1 MRRLGLWLA
10 LWLLAWPAA
19 WADGMEAVACAPRI
33 VSAQAARSADG
44 ARPVQGW
51 EHVTLPDRWGRR
63 WPGYSG
69 TVWYR
74 IDWERADCAPAALGL
89 GIDGIGSA
97 GEVFIN
103 EDLLWRDASLAEPLS
118 RSWNVPRWWLLP
130 ASTLRAGTN
139 TVWVRVVS
147 VAALSSGLVGTLR
160 LGDAADVARA
170 QEQAQWRQRTVYFV
184 NAVLAGMAAAL
195 FLLVWGLRRQ
205 ERAYGWFALMS
216 LCWLAYLST
225 YLADTPWPFADSL
238 DRARASLVALVG
250 YVLCACLFTFR
261 FGAQR
266 LPWAERAL
274 WLLAALGAAAAWWA
288 PQGAE
293 SAWFAAI
300 WRGAMAVF
308 LLNGLQ
314 FQWHAW
320 RPGRGVAQRLLALCW
335 LVLVAVALFTLG
347 LVPDVWHV
355 ARNWAALSGIATIVL
370 VMLLLGGQLA
380 QQMRSAERFQ
390 RELEARVAEARA
402 ELAHAV
408 AREHA
413 QALDNAKLQER
424 MQIAHDLH
432 DGLGGS
438 LVRGMAL
445 LEQAGGQLPGERVLS
460 LLKTLRDDLR
470 QVIDHGSS
478 AGATVPATPVQWA
491 APLRHR
497 VTRIL
502 DEMGVASEW
511 RIAAQWRGPVE
522 EGGCPSALQCLLLT
536 RLVEEALSNVIKHSQ
551 ARRVCVE
558 CALPLPGVFVVRVE
572 DDGRGF
578 DVDAVQRAG
587 LSVGMRSM
595 AARAERM
602 GAVFQVASSAGGTA
616 VSVVLRMPPG
626 RPGSEHAESG
636 ASPFQQSASSY

>member
-1 MRRLGLWLA
+1 MRPLVAWLA

-19 WADGMEAVACAPRI
+19 WADEGQECIPRI
-33 VSAQAARSADG
+33 VSSQVARSADG
-44 ARPVQGW
+44 ARPVEGW
-51 EHVTLPDRWGRR
+51 ETVTLPDRWGRR

-238 DRARASLVALVG
+238 DRARASMVALVG

-293 SAWFAAI
+293 SAAPAAD
-300 WRGAMAVF
+300 
-308 LLNGLQ
+308 
-314 FQWHAW
+314 
-320 RPGRGVAQRLLALCW
+320 P
-335 LVLVAVALFTLG
+335 
-347 LVPDVWHV
+347 
-355 ARNWAALSGIATIVL
+355 
-370 VMLLLGGQLA
+370 
-380 QQMRSAERFQ
+380 
-390 RELEARVAEARA
+390 
-402 ELAHAV
+402 
-408 AREHA
+408 
-413 QALDNAKLQER
+413 
-424 MQIAHDLH
+424 
-432 DGLGGS
+432 
-438 LVRGMAL
+438 
-445 LEQAGGQLPGERVLS
+445 
-460 LLKTLRDDLR
+460 
-470 QVIDHGSS
+470 
-478 AGATVPATPVQWA
+478 
-491 APLRHR
+491 
-497 VTRIL
+497 
-502 DEMGVASEW
+502 
-511 RIAAQWRGPVE
+511 
-522 EGGCPSALQCLLLT
+522 
-536 RLVEEALSNVIKHSQ
+536 
-551 ARRVCVE
+551 
-558 CALPLPGVFVVRVE
+558 
-572 DDGRGF
+572 
-578 DVDAVQRAG
+578 
-587 LSVGMRSM
+587 
-595 AARAERM
+595 
-602 GAVFQVASSAGGTA
+602 
-616 VSVVLRMPPG
+616 
-626 RPGSEHAESG
+626 
-636 ASPFQQSASSY
+636 